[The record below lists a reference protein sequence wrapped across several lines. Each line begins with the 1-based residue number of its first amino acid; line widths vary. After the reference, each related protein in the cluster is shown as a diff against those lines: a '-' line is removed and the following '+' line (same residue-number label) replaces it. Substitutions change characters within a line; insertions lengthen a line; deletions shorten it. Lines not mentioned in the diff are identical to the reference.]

1 MKNQYYQC
9 LLTILFYTILN
20 AAVVAS
26 LSSKNKA
33 DKLGLSSNF
42 NLGDNSNK
50 EDLALVWP
58 EVKRVVVVVVVV
70 VTQYLMY
77 PVSIQLIK
85 FNDLH
90 KYQRR
95 KQPTTNNTKVKK
107 DQRNIIYLNL
117 QLIIKSLVSMEV

>member
-1 MKNQYYQC
+1 MKNQYYQF

-58 EVKRVVVVVVVV
+58 EVKSSSSSSSSSSSNAILDV
-70 VTQYLMY
+70 QL
-77 PVSIQLIK
+77 SIQLIK
-85 FNDLH
+85 LSRLH

-95 KQPTTNNTKVKK
+95 KQPTTNNTKLKRTK
-107 DQRNIIYLNL
+107 GNIYLPEPA
-117 QLIIKSLVSMEV
+117 IIKSLVSMEV